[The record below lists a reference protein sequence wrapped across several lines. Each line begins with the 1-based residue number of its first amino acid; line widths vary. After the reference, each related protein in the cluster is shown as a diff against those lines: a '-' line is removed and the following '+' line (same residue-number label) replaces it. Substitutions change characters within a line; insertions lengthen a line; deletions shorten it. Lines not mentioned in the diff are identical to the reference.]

1 MWILYNALTQRHCTC
16 TSESRGVRIC
26 GSASG
31 RQRASS
37 ASVRSTLEAPSC
49 LPSVILEMSSA
60 SRRPSWLSWYENQ
73 VSAPRPTA
81 SATGSTATAAV
92 TAVLDAE
99 LSRLG
104 LDRSPAA
111 RTAALDAEAAD
122 VRRRALDR
130 LSAAAPRQF
139 PSRPPLAWS
148 AIARLPDVPF
158 APHHATLD
166 CSVCTSAFQEGQALI
181 HMPCS
186 ELHVFHRDCISVW
199 LAIRSSCPLCRQ
211 PLTGDSDP
219 PANFPAA
226 ASAVHASLV
235 RRSSSLFDEDLDSA
249 LAILQPRSHR
259 HE

>member
-1 MWILYNALTQRHCTC
+1 
-16 TSESRGVRIC
+16 
-26 GSASG
+26 
-31 RQRASS
+31 
-37 ASVRSTLEAPSC
+37 
-49 LPSVILEMSSA
+49 MSST

-73 VSAPRPTA
+73 VSTTRPTA

-104 LDRSPAA
+104 LDRSPAE

-130 LSAAAPRQF
+130 LSAAAARQF

-158 APHHATLD
+158 APHLATLD

-199 LAIRSSCPLCRQ
+199 LAIRSSCPLCRSLEIQ
-211 PLTGDSDP
+211 IHRPISRPLLRPYMPHSCDGALRFSTRTLIARWRSCNRGRIDMS
-219 PANFPAA
+219 
-226 ASAVHASLV
+226 SLV
-235 RRSSSLFDEDLDSA
+235 YECKYGARSRARAPSPVLGLSGRVGWSGGAGPRRGRVACSGARCRSPSLSD
-249 LAILQPRSHR
+249 QM
-259 HE
+259 

>member
-1 MWILYNALTQRHCTC
+1 M
-16 TSESRGVRIC
+16 
-26 GSASG
+26 SAS
-31 RQRASS
+31 
-37 ASVRSTLEAPSC
+37 
-49 LPSVILEMSSA
+49 

-92 TAVLDAE
+92 TVVLDAE

-130 LSAAAPRQF
+130 LSAAAARQF

-148 AIARLPDVPF
+148 AIDPLPDVPF
-158 APHHATLD
+158 APHLCAME
-166 CSVCTSAFQEGQALI
+166 CSVCTVSFQEGQALI

-186 ELHVFHRDCISVW
+186 ELHVFHRDCISAW

-211 PLTGDSDP
+211 PLTGDPDP
-219 PANFPAA
+219 PANIPAA
-226 ASAVHASLV
+226 ALAARRASLV

-249 LAILQPRSHR
+249 LTILQPRSHQ
-259 HE
+259 HA

>member
-1 MWILYNALTQRHCTC
+1 
-16 TSESRGVRIC
+16 
-26 GSASG
+26 
-31 RQRASS
+31 
-37 ASVRSTLEAPSC
+37 
-49 LPSVILEMSSA
+49 MSST

-73 VSAPRPTA
+73 VSTTRPTA

-130 LSAAAPRQF
+130 LSAAAARQF

-158 APHHATLD
+158 APHLATLD

-249 LAILQPRSHR
+249 LTILQPRSHR
-259 HE
+259 HA

>member
-1 MWILYNALTQRHCTC
+1 MCEFCKTHLTAYLREDTGYGVWHLWLRPHRAYNVRLLKPHVGNSLTT
-16 TSESRGVRIC
+16 TM
-26 GSASG
+26 SAS
-31 RQRASS
+31 
-37 ASVRSTLEAPSC
+37 
-49 LPSVILEMSSA
+49 

-81 SATGSTATAAV
+81 TAAV
-92 TAVLDAE
+92 TVVLDAE

-130 LSAAAPRQF
+130 LSAAAARQF
-139 PSRPPLAWS
+139 PSRSPLAWS
-148 AIARLPDVPF
+148 AIDPLPDVPF
-158 APHHATLD
+158 APHLALLE
-166 CSVCTSAFQEGQALI
+166 CSVCTVSFQEGQALI

-186 ELHVFHRDCISVW
+186 ELHVFHRDCISAW

-211 PLTGDSDP
+211 SLTGDPDP
-219 PANFPAA
+219 PANIPAA
-226 ASAVHASLV
+226 ALAARRASLV

-249 LAILQPRSHR
+249 LTILQPRSHR
-259 HE
+259 HA